1 MQNLIDRITKSEEAT
16 ELVQNSAD
24 QEKEKIEA
32 EIKAKK
38 KKFDDDI
45 EKETEI
51 RIETIRQRF
60 REQAEQKLRNQ
71 REQANKMEELMEKIY
86 NENHIRFSD
95 EIVERIVRG

>member
-1 MQNLIDRITKSEEAT
+1 MQNLIDRITKIEEAT

>member
-1 MQNLIDRITKSEEAT
+1 MQNLIDRITKIEEAT
-16 ELVQNSAD
+16 ELVQNSAE